1 MNWLRNDITAAEADT
16 RRDHLD
22 IINRVKSN
30 DPDLPALGIGAIL
43 NDVHTATLLAE
54 AVRGNTNLKRVRF
67 YEYGGNMDHFHM
79 VISALS
85 KTNVSKII
93 VVPWSQMYPREG
105 DLYAV
110 AVGKRLIALQSNLTR
125 LDLNSCHIGPSGAI
139 ALSTLLA
146 NNTTLRALHLTENN
160 IGDEGAVAMAH
171 MLKNKNRALKEMV
184 LDNNGIT
191 AYGQLALRNAI
202 YDDSSY
208 VELEKSNHI
217 LQSYFDNPRSV
228 FGKSVMNDVLLSHAA
243 NLRCKS
249 AKSAVTKKL
258 KRVLSKKYGV
268 ALHFESFLGADAVMM
283 PHVLGWVAQKC
294 DLQMMYELKPLL
306 FNLLEGGK

>member
-1 MNWLRNDITAAEADT
+1 MNWLRNDRTAAEAET

-30 DPDLPALGIGAIL
+30 DPDLPALDIGVIL
-43 NDVHTATLLAE
+43 NDLHTATLLAE
-54 AVRGNTNLKRVRF
+54 ALRGNTNLKRVRF
-67 YEYGGNMDHFHM
+67 YEYGGDMDHFHM

-85 KTNVSKII
+85 ETNVSKII
-93 VVPWSQMYPREG
+93 VVPWSQIYPRED

-110 AVGKRLIALQSNLTR
+110 AAGKRLLTLQSNLTR
-125 LDLNSCHIGPSGAI
+125 LDLNACHIGPSGAI
-139 ALSTLLA
+139 VLSALLA
-146 NNTTLRALHLTENN
+146 NNTTLRALHLTKND

-202 YDDSSY
+202 YNDSSFE
-208 VELEKSNHI
+208 ELEKSNHI
-217 LQSYFDNPRSV
+217 LQSYFDNPRCV
-228 FGKSVMNDVLLSHAA
+228 FGKSVLNDVLLSHAA

-249 AKSAVTKKL
+249 EKSAVTKKL

-268 ALHFESFLGADAVMM
+268 ALRFESFLGTDAVMM
-283 PHVLGWVAQKC
+283 PHVLGWAAQKC

-306 FNLLEGGK
+306 FNLLEGGR